1 MSLTSRLA
9 EGLKFWLLLV
19 VLLPA
24 IASAEPAPLHPP
36 SAEDC
41 HAALPPGFASE
52 FCVDLPPVHDE
63 IAGITLDIAIDRQAS
78 LAIGET
84 PYWDFFA
91 AGVMAVPL
99 SYLNPFYGVG
109 VLAPVVGSPANAVFN
124 ARRAILVRSIAA
136 EPLPQL
142 TLHALQAQLVTE
154 SVPRPQ
160 QVQLRIASY
169 GLATLSGAPAIIYS
183 PGENLCLTVAAQ
195 LIISGPGGVSHQEA
209 VQVGMDASSVDLPS
223 PVCASM
229 SRFAAE
235 DGLYLRQSIQELAE
249 VLAALIRLRLVRP
262 L

>member
-24 IASAEPAPLHPP
+24 IASAEPVPLHPP
-36 SAEDC
+36 PPEDC
-41 HAALPPGFASE
+41 HAIRRLGFAIE
-52 FCVDLPPVHDE
+52 ACVELPSARGE
-63 IAGITLDIAIDRQAS
+63 IAGITLDIGIDKQAS
-78 LAIGET
+78 LAIGEM
-84 PYWDFFA
+84 PYWSFFA
-91 AGVMAVPL
+91 AGAMAVPL

-109 VLAPVVGSPANAVFN
+109 VLWPVVGPPANAVFN
-124 ARRAILVRSIAA
+124 ARRSVLVRSFAA

-142 TLHALQAQLVTE
+142 TLNALQEQLVTE
-154 SVPRPQ
+154 SVPAPQ
-160 QVQLRIASY
+160 QMHLRIASY
-169 GLATLSGAPAIIYS
+169 GLATRSETPAMVDS

-195 LIISGPGGVSHQEA
+195 LIIIDPNGESHQEA
-209 VQVGMDASSVDLPS
+209 VHVGMDASSVDLPP

-235 DGLYLRQSIQELAE
+235 DGLYLRQSIRELAE
-249 VLAALIRLRLVRP
+249 ILAALIRLRLGGP